1 MGQEHEFMNNCLSC
15 GRIHCFQEGPGPC
28 LYCGTEVNHIQTI
41 INHTIIYILGRS
53 MLGEK
58 FKVLHTLNH

>member
-28 LYCGTEVNHIQTI
+28 LYCGTEVNHIQTL
-41 INHTIIYILGRS
+41 INHTIIYIL
-53 MLGEK
+53 
-58 FKVLHTLNH
+58 VDQC